1 MQNRGGIGN
10 RQEPISKPILLGI
23 TTAIIIGVIAPLVI
37 PHISHPSM
45 IYHIILHLAGMIISA
60 FLGLVSCLAYKRV
73 RGTRIDFVDSTGR
86 KIPLSEYFDIYKDDS
101 SKSKTFS
108 PDESFYKIVKERG
121 WSIKEDC
128 RWRDRYWTDYMKKY
142 GYDALPEDLFLHE
155 EAIPESERLKY
166 SKHRRWGL
174 LADIVAAKRAA

>member
-23 TTAIIIGVIAPLVI
+23 TTAIIIGVITPLVI

-73 RGTRIDFVDSTGR
+73 RGTRILLMTIGFIALSSAEILYFFDAMDIFSMVHLPTSNIELPHIILLVMITLFGLGVLKNNEAGR
-86 KIPLSEYFDIYKDDS
+86 
-101 SKSKTFS
+101 
-108 PDESFYKIVKERG
+108 G
-121 WSIKEDC
+121 
-128 RWRDRYWTDYMKKY
+128 
-142 GYDALPEDLFLHE
+142 
-155 EAIPESERLKY
+155 
-166 SKHRRWGL
+166 
-174 LADIVAAKRAA
+174 